1 MMLTVTA
8 AIDAAPAEWRGRLV
22 IGGPVPIGCT
32 DFRNY
37 QRLHEDAAQLEVPH
51 NRYDR
56 YTPCRKLPTIWRLSD
71 LVPRGRRPRSP
82 RRSWAIAWRS
92 SIAPRAWA
100 ACAFTPG
107 RFHPKLSAKPSCT

>member
-51 NRYDR
+51 NRYDP

-71 LVPRGRRPRSP
+71 PAPRGRKRLSR
-82 RRSWAIAWRS
+82 RRSWVTASRS
-92 SIAPRAWA
+92 SIAPKASA
-100 ACAFTPG
+100 ASAFTPA
-107 RFHPKLSAKPSCT
+107 RFH